1 MTIDL
6 TETTTSAIREALTRE
21 RKRLGGGTTGMV
33 LNLIIV
39 TDEGGQYDAMRA
51 ANEAGRPHPC
61 RIIGVIIPRPNAP
74 PRLGAEIPHG
84 EAGAPPS
91 LAVAGVRGPR
101 PAPP

>member
-39 TDEGGQYDAMRA
+39 TDESGREHHYFPKRKTVLRQMLQIPFVMFA
-51 ANEAGRPHPC
+51 AVAL
-61 RIIGVIIPRPNAP
+61 GVIIVSVFGIEVLISESYEGPYKFYLVSRT
-74 PRLGAEIPHG
+74 
-84 EAGAPPS
+84 EA
-91 LAVAGVRGPR
+91 
-101 PAPP
+101 